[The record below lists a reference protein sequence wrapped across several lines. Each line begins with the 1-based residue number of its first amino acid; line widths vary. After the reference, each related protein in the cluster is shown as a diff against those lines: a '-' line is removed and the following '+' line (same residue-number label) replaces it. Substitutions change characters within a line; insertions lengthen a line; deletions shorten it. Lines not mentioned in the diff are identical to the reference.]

1 MKKIAFSIVV
11 FLLAFKSV
19 DADVVG
25 CLPPFDSN
33 AVTLAELDG
42 GNTSF
47 SIVSNGV
54 GWGVFTACMLQPS
67 GTAVGQVVQARVTK
81 TPSGPLCFMKVY
93 TPVRSLWIMVHKF
106 STVEACLGGCAQAS
120 FEKVIAGNISA
131 SSIYSAIRDYNS
143 GVAF

>member
-1 MKKIAFSIVV
+1 MKKTAFSIVV

-33 AVTLAELDG
+33 AVTHAELDA

-54 GWGVFTACMLQPS
+54 GWGVP
-67 GTAVGQVVQARVTK
+67 
-81 TPSGPLCFMKVY
+81 
-93 TPVRSLWIMVHKF
+93 
-106 STVEACLGGCAQAS
+106 E
-120 FEKVIAGNISA
+120 
-131 SSIYSAIRDYNS
+131 IYFKICTFN
-143 GVAF
+143 